1 MLLNRPQHI
10 HVASSSEYMVAM
22 GGGIGERSAET
33 MAWLEK
39 RMHYLKDE
47 IRIVEAW
54 LERMQ
59 REYVFLKAQ
68 FKDLEHL
75 RNNW

>member
-10 HVASSSEYMVAM
+10 HVVPPPDYMV
-22 GGGIGERSAET
+22 GRVGERSAES

-47 IRIVEAW
+47 MLMVEAR
-54 LERMQ
+54 LERMWH
-59 REYVFLKAQ
+59 EHAVLKAQ
-68 FKDLEHL
+68 LKDLEQLHK
-75 RNNW
+75 RQ